1 MNDDADDGSALWA
14 LRHRHLLPQ
23 DDETAANL
31 HQIAETEAELA
42 ATRARLIEVDRERIE
57 LIKQLPCGEPYRC
70 VCGAIIDPFNAED
83 ERTHRSH
90 VFVAGL
96 DQLLPR

>member
-1 MNDDADDGSALWA
+1 MNDDDDGSAVWT

-23 DDETAANL
+23 HDETAANL

-42 ATRARLIEVDRERIE
+42 ATRARLIEVDRARIE
-57 LIKQLPCGEPYRC
+57 LIKQLPTGEPFVCPCGE
-70 VCGAIIDPFNAED
+70 VGDPSDPEF
-83 ERTHRSH
+83 ERIHREH

-96 DQLLPR
+96 DQLTR